1 MSQHTKPTMRGK
13 GSAQLPLDD
22 VFGHTELNYSHPEA
36 HTADPPARE
45 DLGTACR
52 RVDGDDGTR

>member
-1 MSQHTKPTMRGK
+1 MRGK

-22 VFGHTELNYSHPEA
+22 VFVHTELNYSHPEA